1 MQAIRCLI
9 YFLKNKYLGQMMC
22 FSFQMGQAFWSL
34 EVIIFDSIRFFFLK
48 NKTGFLKKKNQ
59 NLFKPTG
66 FGPVRLV
73 QSKNLLKS
81 MWLGFFFQ
89 FFFVWVRFFQFQVYK
104 TEPNGFLKI
113 LIGFF
118 TVQFFYIF
126 FQFIWF
132 NRFFSFFAHPYIKHL
147 LSH

>member
-34 EVIIFDSIRFFFLK
+34 EVIIFDSIRFFFFK
-48 NKTGFLKKKNQ
+48 EQNRFFKKE
-59 NLFKPTG
+59 KPK
-66 FGPVRLV
+66 PVQTDWFRSGSVSLE
-73 QSKNLLKS
+73 QKPIKIDLAR
-81 MWLGFFFQ
+81 FCFQ
-89 FFFVWVRFFQFQVYK
+89 FFFVWVRFFQFQAYK
-104 TEPNGFLKI
+104 TEPDGFLKI

-126 FQFIWF
+126 F
-132 NRFFSFFAHPYIKHL
+132 SVYL
-147 LSH
+147 V